1 MSDNFVNNSSDFTRF
16 KDIDE
21 GLRFHIVEFIK
32 LAGQHRINGE
42 LIKGY
47 NSMRSIFELIQP
59 VSFKHKELLVQYTQQ
74 INLYLNNLGVKP
86 IDLAHQ
92 IKINNEQFELKE
104 LIDSYF
110 ELIPHCLQE
119 LSLYLRIVPRKDD
132 PDLEFSEQ
140 TFNDDKSLLDYKR
153 EILKSL
159 KNEDILV
166 FLTPRQVHDVHARIL
181 IDVTLRKKRDEVLT

>member
-1 MSDNFVNNSSDFTRF
+1 MYENNFSQGFDSTRF

-21 GLRFHIVEFIK
+21 GLRFQIVEFIK

-59 VSFKHKELLVQYTQQ
+59 VNFNHKDLLIQYTEQ
-74 INLYLNNLGVKP
+74 INFYLNNVGVKP

-92 IKINNEQFELKE
+92 IKIGQQQFELKE
-104 LIDSYF
+104 LIDNYY

-119 LSLYLRIVPRKDD
+119 LSLYLRIVKRNDD

-140 TFNDDKSLLDYKR
+140 TFNDDKSLLDYKK
-153 EILKSL
+153 EILKTL
-159 KNEDILV
+159 KNDDLLV
-166 FLTPRQVHDVHARIL
+166 YLTPRQIHDVHARIL
-181 IDVTLRKKRDEVLT
+181 IDVTLRKKRDEVI